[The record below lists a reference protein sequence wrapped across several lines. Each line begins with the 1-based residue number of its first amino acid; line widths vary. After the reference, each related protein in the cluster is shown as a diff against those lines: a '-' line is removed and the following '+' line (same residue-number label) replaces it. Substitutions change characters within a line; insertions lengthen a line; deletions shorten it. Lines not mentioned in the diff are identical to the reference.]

1 MILCLDVGNSE
12 VHGGL
17 FNANGKL
24 VFQFRKNT
32 KNVNSSDEMGL
43 FLKLVLRENSVEP
56 TSIKKISIC
65 TVVPGA
71 LHSIKNACLKYFSI
85 RPFVLKAGTKT
96 GLKIKYNNPL
106 EVGTDRIANA
116 IASTHMFPGE
126 NTINVDLGTAT
137 TFCAIN
143 SKNEYLGGAIIPGL
157 KISMKSLVSN
167 TAKLPSVAIIP
178 KQFTLGKTTAE
189 NIQSGLYWNHIGAIR
204 EITKNLKNECFSK
217 KKCKIIGTGGFTRLF
232 EGTNLF
238 DHFEPNLVLNG
249 LFLALKLNS

>member
-17 FNANGKL
+17 FNPKGEL
-24 VFQFRKNT
+24 FFQFRKNT

-43 FLKLVLRENSVEP
+43 FLKLVLKENDVEP
-56 TSIKKISIC
+56 ASIKKISIC
-65 TVVPGA
+65 SVVPES
-71 LHSIKNACLKYFSI
+71 LHSIQNACLKYFSI
-85 RPFVLKAGTKT
+85 RPFILKAGKKT

-116 IASTHMFPGE
+116 IASTHMFPKA

-143 SKNEYLGGAIIPGL
+143 TKNEYLGGAIIPGL

-178 KQFTLGKTTAE
+178 QDSTLGKTTAE
-189 NIQSGLYWNHIGAIR
+189 NIQSGLYWNHIGAIK
-204 EITKNLKNECFSK
+204 EITSNLKKECFQGED
-217 KKCKIIGTGGFTRLF
+217 CKIIGTGGFTRLF
-232 EGTNLF
+232 KGVGLF
-238 DHFEPNLVLNG
+238 DVEEPNLVLNG
-249 LFLALKLNS
+249 LFLALKLNT